1 MREVGAVLAAVEPA
15 GPGIADLEAA
25 ANVSELGRDGPEKG
39 RGGPDEDLPG
49 GRIGAP
55 RSHGARAAKGL
66 ERAVFQGPSR
76 GWLRG
81 AGGFAAAATRSNEA
95 NGRDNR
101 GVDPGLVRVVVGE
114 TLATRSTD
122 GLTLLQPFL
131 HAGVAA
137 GVATR
142 RLCGEFC

>member
-55 RSHGARAAKGL
+55 RSHGALAAKGL

-81 AGGFAAAATRSNEA
+81 AGG
-95 NGRDNR
+95 
-101 GVDPGLVRVVVGE
+101 
-114 TLATRSTD
+114 
-122 GLTLLQPFL
+122 LLLPPPDL
-131 HAGVAA
+131 
-137 GVATR
+137 TR
-142 RLCGEFC
+142 RMAETIEVSTRALSA